1 MRPVPVCG
9 ESGCVG
15 GDVEG
20 ESVLQDVDAGD
31 VREYVEDFVGEVFRA
46 ACEAVHASIGR
57 SFSSSFFFFAF
68 VSGFLVSTLCLECR
82 RK

>member
-31 VREYVEDFVGEVFRA
+31 VREYVEDFVREVFRA
-46 ACEAVHASIGR
+46 AWEAVDTRIGK
-57 SFSSSFFFFAF
+57 SFSSSFFCFRAF
-68 VSGFLVSTLCLECR
+68 VLVFGLDAMFGM
-82 RK
+82 